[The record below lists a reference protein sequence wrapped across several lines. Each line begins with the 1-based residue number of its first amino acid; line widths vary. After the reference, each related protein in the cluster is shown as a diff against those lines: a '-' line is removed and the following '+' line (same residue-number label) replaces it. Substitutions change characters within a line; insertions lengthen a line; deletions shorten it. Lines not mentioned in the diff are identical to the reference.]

1 MVTRR
6 IAVALL
12 AAIPIAGNGAAA
24 QGLPPYLAVNPV
36 MTSRSGLFFQPYVD
50 PDRKWEVRFLTDYA
64 SLIEYSGRATSSI
77 VLDAELLRLD
87 ATVIRNTGRGF
98 VGVSAGLNGA
108 YNGFL
113 DGFLNWYHRTT
124 GLQVKARELRP
135 DNVYDYAIKLPSG
148 DSLNREQPSGFLGDL
163 RLLGGYRHTGHW
175 QTTVA
180 VTLPTGPTGFGR
192 QVASAAATTTVRG
205 ALNHRWTAEAGFGVG
220 YTPRHGDLATYQHT
234 TFASASTGLRF
245 RFAGRQA
252 MFVNLFY
259 QSSNYHDTGT
269 RALDNRELTL
279 DYGFL
284 LKARRGPEW
293 FFGMTE
299 DLEPRG
305 PAVDLS
311 LRIGARW

>member
-6 IAVALL
+6 IAALL
-12 AAIPIAGNGAAA
+12 LGTTLAAPRAAA
-24 QGLPPYLAVNPV
+24 QGLPPYFAVNPV
-36 MTSRSGLFFQPYVD
+36 ITSRSGLYFQPYVD
-50 PDRKWEVRFLTDYA
+50 PVGRWQIRLLTDYA
-64 SLIEYSGRATSSI
+64 SLIEYSGRPTASV

-87 ATVIRNTGRGF
+87 ATVIRNAGRAF
-98 VGVSAGLNGA
+98 VGVSAGVNGA

-124 GLQVKARELRP
+124 GLQVKAREVRP
-135 DNVYDYAIKLPSG
+135 TNVYDYAIKLPNG
-148 DSLNREQPSGFLGDL
+148 DSLVRARPSGFLGDV
-163 RLLGGYRHTGHW
+163 RMLGGYRHTSHW

-180 VTLPTGPTGFGR
+180 VTVPTGPTGFGR
-192 QVASAAATTTVRG
+192 KVASAAATTTVRG
-205 ALNHRWTAEAGFGVG
+205 ALARRWTAEVGFGAG
-220 YTPRHGDLATYQHT
+220 YTPTFGDLSTYQHT

-252 MFVNLFY
+252 IFVNLFY
-259 QSSNYHDTGT
+259 QSPNYHDTGT

-284 LKARRGPEW
+284 LKAGRGPEW
-293 FFGMTE
+293 FLGMTE

-311 LRIGARW
+311 IRIGARW

>member
-6 IAVALL
+6 RAALVLAAALL
-12 AAIPIAGNGAAA
+12 AHRAAA

-36 MTSRSGLFFQPYVD
+36 ITSRSGLFFQPYVD
-50 PDRKWEVRFLTDYA
+50 PTHRWNFRLLTDYA
-64 SLIEYSGRATSSI
+64 SVIEYSGRPTSSV

-98 VGVSAGLNGA
+98 IGASASLNGA

-113 DGFLNWYHRTT
+113 DGVLNWYHRTT
-124 GLQVKARELRP
+124 GLQVKAREIRP
-135 DNVYDYAIKLPSG
+135 NNVYDYAIKLPNG
-148 DSLNREQPSGFLGDL
+148 DSLVRNRPASFLGDV
-163 RLLGGYRHTGHW
+163 RLLGGYRHTSHW

-192 QVASAAATTTVRG
+192 KVASATATTTVRG
-205 ALNHRWTAEAGFGVG
+205 ALDRRWTAEVGFGAG
-220 YTPRHGDLATYQHT
+220 YTPTFGDLSTYQHT
-234 TFASASTGLRF
+234 TFTAASTGLRF

-259 QSSNYHDTGT
+259 QSPNYHDTGT

-299 DLEPRG
+299 DLEPKG
-305 PAVDLS
+305 PAIDLS

>member
-6 IAVALL
+6 NAALL
-12 AAIPIAGNGAAA
+12 LATALLTDRATA

-36 MTSRSGLFFQPYVD
+36 LTSRSGVFFQPYVD
-50 PDRKWEVRFLTDYA
+50 PTRQWDIRLLTDYA
-64 SLIEYSGRATSSI
+64 SAVEYSIRPNASI
-77 VLDAELLRLD
+77 VLDAELLRID
-87 ATVIRNTGRGF
+87 ATIIRNTGRGF
-98 VGVSAGLNGA
+98 VGVSASLNGA

-113 DGFLNWYHRTT
+113 DGFFNWYHRIT
-124 GLQVKARELRP
+124 GLHVKAREIRP
-135 DNVYDYAIKLPSG
+135 NNVYDYAIKLPNG
-148 DSLNREQPSGFLGDL
+148 DSLVRARRSSFPGDV
-163 RLLGGYRHTGHW
+163 RLLGGFRHTGHW

-192 QVASAAATTTVRG
+192 KVASAAATTTVRE
-205 ALNHRWTAEAGFGVG
+205 ALDRRWTAEVGFGAG
-220 YTPRHGDLATYQHT
+220 YTPKYGDLSTYQHT

-259 QSSNYHDTGT
+259 QSPNYHDTGT
-269 RALDNRELTL
+269 PALDNRELTL

-299 DLEPRG
+299 DLEPKG
-305 PAVDLS
+305 PAIDLS

>member
-1 MVTRR
+1 MVAHRT
-6 IAVALL
+6 AALL
-12 AAIPIAGNGAAA
+12 LASALVTGRAAA
-24 QGLPPYLAVNPV
+24 QGLPPYLAMNPV
-36 MTSRSGLFFQPYVD
+36 LTSRSGLFFQPYVD
-50 PDRKWEVRFLTDYA
+50 PARRWNARLLMDYA
-64 SLIEYSGRATSSI
+64 SLIEYSGQATSSV

-87 ATVIRNTGRGF
+87 ATLIRNTGRGF
-98 VGVSAGLNGA
+98 VGVSGSFNGA
-108 YNGFL
+108 YDGFL
-113 DGFLNWYHRTT
+113 DGPLNWYHRVT
-124 GLQVKARELRP
+124 GLQVKAREIRP
-135 DNVYDYAIKLPSG
+135 DNVYDYAIKIPSG
-148 DSLNREQPSGFLGDL
+148 DSLVRARPGSFLGDV

-192 QVASAAATTTVRG
+192 KVVSTMATTTVRG
-205 ALNHRWTAEAGFGVG
+205 ALDHRWTAEVGFGAG
-220 YTPRHGDLATYQHT
+220 YTPTHGDLSAYQHT
-234 TFASASTGLRF
+234 TFASANTGLRY

-259 QSSNYHDTGT
+259 QSPNYHDTGT

-299 DLEPRG
+299 DLEPKG
-305 PAVDLS
+305 PAIDLS

>member
-1 MVTRR
+1 MVTRF
-6 IAVALL
+6 L
-12 AAIPIAGNGAAA
+12 AAFMVTSGLLVKQAEG

-36 MTSRSGLFFQPYVD
+36 ITSRSGLFFQPYVD
-50 PDRKWEVRFLTDYA
+50 PDRRWQARVLTDYA
-64 SLIEYSGRATSSI
+64 SLIEYAGRPASSV
-77 VLDAELLRLD
+77 VLDAELLRID

-98 VGVSAGLNGA
+98 IGASASFNGA

-124 GLQVKARELRP
+124 GLQVRAREIRP
-135 DNVYDYAIKLPSG
+135 DNVYDYAIKVPSG
-148 DSLNREQPSGFLGDL
+148 DSLVRAKDGGFFGDL
-163 RLLGGYRHTGHW
+163 RLLGGFRHTGHW
-175 QTTVA
+175 QTTA
-180 VTLPTGPTGFGR
+180 AISLPTGPLGFGR
-192 QVASAAATTTVRG
+192 KVVSAAATTTVRG
-205 ALNHRWTAEAGFGVG
+205 ALNHRWTAEVGFGAG
-220 YTPRHGDLATYQHT
+220 YTPTYGDLAAYQHT

-259 QSSNYHDTGT
+259 QSPNYHDTGT

-284 LKARRGPEW
+284 IKPRRGPEW

-299 DLEPRG
+299 DLEPKG

-311 LRIGARW
+311 VRIGVRW

>member
-1 MVTRR
+1 MVAHRT
-6 IAVALL
+6 AALLL
-12 AAIPIAGNGAAA
+12 AAGLVTNRATA
-24 QGLPPYLAVNPV
+24 QGLPPYLAMNPV
-36 MTSRSGLFFQPYVD
+36 LTSRSGLYFQPYVD
-50 PDRKWEVRFLTDYA
+50 PARRWNVRLLTDYA
-64 SLIEYSGRATSSI
+64 SLIEYSGQPTSSV

-98 VGVSAGLNGA
+98 VGVSASLNGA
-108 YNGFL
+108 YDGFL
-113 DGFLNWYHRTT
+113 DGPLNWYHRVT
-124 GLQVKARELRP
+124 GLEVKAREVRP
-135 DNVYDYAIKLPSG
+135 NNMYDYAIKLPNG
-148 DSLNREQPSGFLGDL
+148 DSLDRARSGGFLGDV
-163 RLLGGYRHTGHW
+163 RLLGGYRHTSHW
-175 QTTVA
+175 QTTLA

-192 QVASAAATTTVRG
+192 KVASAAATTTVRG
-205 ALNHRWTAEAGFGVG
+205 ALDHRWTAEVGFGAG
-220 YTPRHGDLATYQHT
+220 YTPKYGDLSTYQHT
-234 TFASASTGLRF
+234 TFASASTGLRY

-299 DLEPRG
+299 DLEPKG
-305 PAVDLS
+305 PAIDLS